1 MDDDLFSSSDD
12 MFSDDLV
19 CDSESNGSGFYLNEV
34 DAMAHGA
41 MFQMGDDD
49 GPGFYL

>member
-1 MDDDLFSSSDD
+1 MDDDLFSSDD
-12 MFSDDLV
+12 MFSDDLT
-19 CDSESNGSGFYLNEV
+19 CDSENSGSGFYLSEV

-49 GPGFYL
+49 GGPGFYL